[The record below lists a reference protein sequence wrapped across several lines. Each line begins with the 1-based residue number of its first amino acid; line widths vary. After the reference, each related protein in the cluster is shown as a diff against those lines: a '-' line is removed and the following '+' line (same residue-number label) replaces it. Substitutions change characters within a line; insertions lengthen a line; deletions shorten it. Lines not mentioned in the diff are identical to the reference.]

1 MGTRRFEREFHRF
14 RSQCR
19 EHCRAGTFFD
29 ADAMKALERHEGPP
43 MEQVLAVV
51 TADSSLRSER
61 PMACPQPKSMPRQS
75 APAKSMPTLR
85 PSSSPPTALAVV
97 PPEAV
102 ALDPSLYQGILASTD
117 GAWMM
122 ERFREFMWHN
132 VLQSQVAAGTARS
145 KELTQLARGAQQD
158 VHALLE
164 HLLVQGVPFAAIM
177 DLPTAEMMQA
187 DKQVHRI
194 WHTWLEAAL
203 LEMGRDPRTGD
214 KLRPDDAASEM
225 NPMPA
230 PKDAKR
236 ARWHAVEAHLPA
248 SLPQMQPAPAVQ
260 QQTRADAGADT
271 ISVVDSMDGGKPLAS
286 PARSSGEN
294 LRGDPARLERT
305 RGASGENQGSAGTA
319 NGSY

>member
-1 MGTRRFEREFHRF
+1 
-14 RSQCR
+14 
-19 EHCRAGTFFD
+19 
-29 ADAMKALERHEGPP
+29 MKALERHEQPP

-51 TADSSLRSER
+51 RADSSLRSER
-61 PMACPQPKSMPRQS
+61 PMVCPQPKAMPRQS
-75 APAKSMPTLR
+75 APARSM
-85 PSSSPPTALAVV
+85 PSSSPSTALAVV
-97 PPEAV
+97 PPYPGRDA
-102 ALDPSLYQGILASTD
+102 P
-117 GAWMM
+117 
-122 ERFREFMWHN
+122 
-132 VLQSQVAAGTARS
+132 RS
-145 KELTQLARGAQQD
+145 KESPPQGQMPGSSAPSN
-158 VHALLE
+158 VHPLS
-164 HLLVQGVPFAAIM
+164 
-177 DLPTAEMMQA
+177 DTAPQ
-187 DKQVHRI
+187 
-194 WHTWLEAAL
+194 
-203 LEMGRDPRTGD
+203 
-214 KLRPDDAASEM
+214 M

>member
-1 MGTRRFEREFHRF
+1 
-14 RSQCR
+14 
-19 EHCRAGTFFD
+19 
-29 ADAMKALERHEGPP
+29 
-43 MEQVLAVV
+43 
-51 TADSSLRSER
+51 
-61 PMACPQPKSMPRQS
+61 MACPQPKSITQQS
-75 APAKSMPTLR
+75 AP
-85 PSSSPPTALAVV
+85 
-97 PPEAV
+97 AV

-122 ERFREFMWHN
+122 ERFREFMWRN

-294 LRGDPARLERT
+294 LRGDPARASQKMQVDDKS
-305 RGASGENQGSAGTA
+305 GASRSAGTA